1 MSALAA
7 PFLMRRGSMSYVRV
21 RVPNDLVE
29 LVGCSEV
36 RRSLGPLRFHE
47 ARLLAAR
54 TGSKL
59 KEAFKMMRNANDLT
73 KQEVLNLI
81 RDCFAGLSETYG
93 QGYQPQSTDIDFELA
108 EQRAMADEHMS
119 ALIPQ
124 VETRSTAMFRWA
136 HAQGYGRTAKGPT
149 PNLRQATGR
158 TTQGAARLKSRQPN
172 PRRNL
177 RSDDGRME
185 L

>member
-7 PFLMRRGSMSYVRV
+7 PFLMRRGSMPYVRV
-21 RVPNDLVE
+21 RVPKDLVE

-59 KEAFKMMRNANDLT
+59 KEAFEMMRNANDLT

-93 QGYQPQSTDIDFELA
+93 QAYQPQSTEIDFELA
-108 EQRAMADEHMS
+108 EQQAMADEHMS

-124 VETRSTAMFRWA
+124 VETRSFDPQTLL
-136 HAQGYGRTAKGPT
+136 TAKRLVADRGVD
-149 PNLRQATGR
+149 LTGLPD
-158 TTQGAARLKSRQPN
+158 ARL
-172 PRRNL
+172 
-177 RSDDGRME
+177 ME
-185 L
+185 IIEVVVRAWSALERLVQF

>member
-21 RVPNDLVE
+21 RVPKDLVE

-59 KEAFKMMRNANDLT
+59 KEAFEMMRNANDLT

-93 QGYQPQSTDIDFELA
+93 QPYQPQSTEIDFELA
-108 EQRAMADEHMS
+108 EQQAMADEHMVHTVPPTVPHNRGCRRKSLSLLRNGWETFSPSVS
-119 ALIPQ
+119 A
-124 VETRSTAMFRWA
+124 TRPSA
-136 HAQGYGRTAKGPT
+136 G
-149 PNLRQATGR
+149 LRKR
-158 TTQGAARLKSRQPN
+158 PPRLALFPEN
-172 PRRNL
+172 
-177 RSDDGRME
+177 
-185 L
+185 